1 MKISH
6 MFYLAV
12 ASLLLM
18 SDVTDATSLI
28 DSPRESSKKAWVT
41 VLTDSNFNNTQLAA
55 TQILSVK
62 RFSEHEH
69 ITLVLSLVDEETRE
83 FLEGLGSSIVEVSR
97 IQPPFEIAGKWFQ
110 DIFSRLHLWN
120 LLDFEQVTYL
130 DADALLINDDADGI
144 FNECDADFCAVGRD
158 RLSFDE
164 LISDESRNMG
174 DTQLFNAGVMVLRP
188 DKDVFDYLVN
198 EALPE
203 KKISDAEY
211 SADEHFLAEIFFQLK
226 HNLRTFQHRSHVG
239 SSKLLGFKYNT
250 CSPEFDDMCGGRNSY
265 IEGHVFGPIQF
276 ECWKKTVD
284 EVSIFHHCGYQKLL
298 HVPLCVWKEEEEPEY
313 CKMQHMK
320 IFQEFLIQAN
330 PCALGNQ
337 GVEECSKQDQCKW
350 NGSMRCV
357 PAHQDDPLNSIEQ
370 SEMRLLDVFYE
381 GCGSGGCPTM
391 PPKSSKSAKKA
402 KKSKG
407 IGMEL

>member
-1 MKISH
+1 

-97 IQPPFEIAGKWFQ
+97 IQPPFKIAGEWFQ

-120 LLDFEQVTYL
+120 LLDFEQVAYL

-164 LISDESRNMG
+164 QISDESRNMG

-198 EALPE
+198 EALPGN
-203 KKISDAEY
+203 KISDAEY
-211 SADEHFLAEIFFQLK
+211 SASADEHFLAEIFFQLK

-239 SSKLLGFKYNT
+239 SSKLLGKNLVSVCNQDNDNDNALTHTCLQQKSTNFPLLLFLTKRFSQTLNLSFLSKVSNIIPAALSLTTCVVDAIHTLKAIFLVPFKLSAGRRLWMKYPFSITADPRSFCMSPCVCGKRKKSLNT
-250 CSPEFDDMCGGRNSY
+250 AKCSTSR
-265 IEGHVFGPIQF
+265 
-276 ECWKKTVD
+276 
-284 EVSIFHHCGYQKLL
+284 
-298 HVPLCVWKEEEEPEY
+298 
-313 CKMQHMK
+313 
-320 IFQEFLIQAN
+320 
-330 PCALGNQ
+330 
-337 GVEECSKQDQCKW
+337 
-350 NGSMRCV
+350 
-357 PAHQDDPLNSIEQ
+357 
-370 SEMRLLDVFYE
+370 
-381 GCGSGGCPTM
+381 
-391 PPKSSKSAKKA
+391 SSKNFSFKPTLVLLATKV
-402 KKSKG
+402 
-407 IGMEL
+407 